1 MSHYHNRHLI
11 ITHADD
17 PSGRDP
23 VTIITR
29 CYWEIIESR
38 SLLPEEII
46 TTTTTSITTK
56 GDLDD
61 VVTIDGDDETTS
73 ASTAIS
79 DRAVNRSRIESS
91 VEEEE
96 ATVVVHEQ
104 QPPVVKS
111 RNCYPLILSDTT
123 GPHDMLSRT
132 TVKEGD
138 ITYVTIHVT
147 LAHKIDE
154 NRFDSTKGDEQEV
167 FKHLFLEI
175 VDYLD
180 NNEAEL
186 FLFNVIEDIINMI
199 GKRSIHLKAALKALD
214 LFYLATGDKVK
225 KEQLKKDTDIY
236 LRWTLDELKEK
247 TAQILKELTAKRLK
261 EEGKEAVK
269 SEEEEVTYKK

>member
-1 MSHYHNRHLI
+1 MNHYHNRHLI

-46 TTTTTSITTK
+46 TTTTSITTK
-56 GDLDD
+56 GDIDD
-61 VVTIDGDDETTS
+61 VVTIDGDDETTP
-73 ASTAIS
+73 ASTATS
-79 DRAVNRSRIESS
+79 DRALKRSRIESL

-111 RNCYPLILSDTT
+111 RNCFPLIFRDTT

-175 VDYLD
+175 VDYLAND
-180 NNEAEL
+180 EAEL

-199 GKRSIHLKAALKALD
+199 GKRSIYLKAALKALD
-214 LFYLATGDKVK
+214 LFYLAKVTGDKVK
-225 KEQLKKDTDIY
+225 NSN
-236 LRWTLDELKEK
+236 
-247 TAQILKELTAKRLK
+247 LTPRVEMGRFIPAD
-261 EEGKEAVK
+261 V
-269 SEEEEVTYKK
+269 